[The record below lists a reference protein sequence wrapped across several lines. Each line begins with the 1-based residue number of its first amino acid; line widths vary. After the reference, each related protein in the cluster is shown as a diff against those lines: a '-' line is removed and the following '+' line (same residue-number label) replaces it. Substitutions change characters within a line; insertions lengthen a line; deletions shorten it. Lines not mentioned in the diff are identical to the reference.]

1 MDLLV
6 SKIKVAHVNRKSA
19 SQREIYPFTTCAKQ
33 EIVKVMDE
41 KWALSSYARL
51 SGDVTVCVT
60 AASAF
65 CHAGVSMN
73 LLFTDLHVEGTD
85 CGEYDSF

>member
-1 MDLLV
+1 MGMDLLV

-33 EIVKVMDE
+33 EIVEVVDE

-51 SGDVTVCVT
+51 CLG
-60 AASAF
+60 
-65 CHAGVSMN
+65 M
-73 LLFTDLHVEGTD
+73 
-85 CGEYDSF
+85 